1 MYTGKIIRLINDI
14 DITDDDDPAK
24 QTEVCIKLIETLLAQ
39 LDHLQ
44 SYIIDQ
50 GLGVEDYQEYLDA
63 LSNVTYH

>member
-1 MYTGKIIRLINDI
+1 MYTGEISRLIDDI
-14 DITDDDDPAK
+14 DFTDDDPAE
-24 QTEVCIKLIETLLAQ
+24 QIEGCIRLIETLLAEV
-39 LDHLQ
+39 DHLQ

>member
-14 DITDDDDPAK
+14 DFTDDDSAK
-24 QTEVCIKLIETLLAQ
+24 QAEVCIELIKTLLAQ

-63 LSNVTYH
+63 LPNVTYH